1 MVFKIPKMN
10 KEEYDTL
17 VNNNHVSRIAFSGS
31 EYPYIAPFLYVFDG
45 QYMYFLSTKYGRK
58 IELLKNNPYV
68 SVEIDKFSE
77 DMSCFKFITLQ
88 GKIVE
93 EENAEKKVEIKKKFV
108 DMIISRGL
116 SNIVLEALGQ
126 NSEEPVK
133 SIITNDNTHI
143 WKLTDIE
150 DIVALKN
157 EKSY

>member
-17 VNNNHVSRIAFSGS
+17 VNSNHVSRIAFSGL
-31 EYPYIAPFLYVFDG
+31 EYPYIAPFLYIFDG

-93 EENAEKKVEIKKKFV
+93 EENAEKKVQIKKKFA
-108 DMIISRGL
+108 DMIISKGL

-126 NSEEPVK
+126 NSEEPVE
-133 SIITNDNTHI
+133 SIITNDNTYI